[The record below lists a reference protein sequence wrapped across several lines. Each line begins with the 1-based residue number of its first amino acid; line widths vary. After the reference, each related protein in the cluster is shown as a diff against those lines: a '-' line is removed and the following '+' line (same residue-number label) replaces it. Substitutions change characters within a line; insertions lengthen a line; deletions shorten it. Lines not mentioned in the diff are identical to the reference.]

1 MDWPD
6 RTWRVLVVSTDKS
19 SLYDPCE
26 IGPQVMTVNGRV
38 GFLAGRVIFLC
49 AAMST
54 PS

>member
-26 IGPQVMTVNGRV
+26 IGPQVMTVNGK
-38 GFLAGRVIFLC
+38 GGMAGLD
-49 AAMST
+49 SWQGD
-54 PS
+54 